1 MSGSARKGCTWRA
14 SFLTLMLRTILCV
27 PDIGCV
33 GGCHQQLVDP
43 SQRVSDIPLPVRT
56 QADLRFSVLH

>member
-1 MSGSARKGCTWRA
+1 
-14 SFLTLMLRTILCV
+14 MLRTILCV